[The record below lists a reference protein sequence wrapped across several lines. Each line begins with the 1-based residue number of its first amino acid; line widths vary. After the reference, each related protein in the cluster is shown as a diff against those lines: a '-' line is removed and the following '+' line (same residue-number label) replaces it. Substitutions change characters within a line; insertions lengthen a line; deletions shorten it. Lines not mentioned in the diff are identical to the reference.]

1 MHIAVVGAG
10 NMGCLYGAN
19 LARVGEQ
26 VTLVDVWAEHVLA
39 MHERGLAMEGL
50 HGEFTA
56 EVAATT
62 DPGAVSGVDLVIVCV
77 NGYNTRAAAEA
88 AQGMLAED
96 GCVLTLQ
103 NGLGN
108 VEVLTEVLGE
118 SLVVGGLTFHSA
130 DLQAPGQVRHTNKGP
145 TYLGELDR
153 AQTERL
159 ERIRAMMERAG
170 MQPQVEEDILVTM
183 WGKFVLNCGINPLC
197 AIADLRPGHIREV
210 EAFDEFQSK
219 IIEEVLALIAAK
231 GIQLPDPTPLET
243 IKTYCAKKF
252 HRVSMQQHLLRG
264 RPTEI
269 DSLNGYVVRESER
282 LGLQAP
288 YNDALTRIVK
298 GRQYQPEGEREH
310 IPE

>member
-1 MHIAVVGAG
+1 MHIAVIGAG

-19 LARVGEQ
+19 LARAGER
-26 VTLVDVWAEHVLA
+26 VTLVDVWQEHVQA
-39 MHERGLAMEGL
+39 MQEQGL
-50 HGEFTA
+50 HGEFVA

-62 DPGAVSGVDLVIVCV
+62 DPGEVSGVDLAIVCV
-77 NGYNTRAAAEA
+77 NGYNTRQAAEA
-88 AQGMLAED
+88 AGGMLAEE

-108 VEVLTEVLGE
+108 LEVLTEVVGE
-118 SLVVGGLTFHSA
+118 GRIVGGLTFHSA
-130 DLQAPGQVRHTNKGP
+130 DLQEPGKVRHTNKGP
-145 TYLGELDR
+145 TYLGELDHNK
-153 AQTERL
+153 TPRL
-159 ERIRAMMERAG
+159 ETIRSAMERAG
-170 MQPQVEEDILVTM
+170 MQPLVEDGIIATI
-183 WGKFVLNCGINPLC
+183 WAKFVLNCSIDPLC

-219 IIEEVLALIAAK
+219 IIEEVLALIEAK
-231 GIQLPDPTPLET
+231 GVVLADPDPLAT
-243 IKTYCAKKF
+243 IKAYSAKKF
-252 HRVSMQQHLLRG
+252 HRVSMQQHLLRA

-269 DSLNGYVVRESER
+269 DSLNGYVARESER
-282 LGLQAP
+282 LGLKAP

>member
-1 MHIAVVGAG
+1 MHVAVIGAG

-26 VTLVDVWAEHVLA
+26 VTLVDVWAEHVQA
-39 MHERGLAMEGL
+39 IHEHGLVMEGL
-50 HGEFTA
+50 HGEFVA

-62 DPGAVSGVDLVIVCV
+62 DPDSVSGIDLVIVCV
-77 NGYNTRAAAEA
+77 NGYNTRTAAEA

-108 VEVLTEVLGE
+108 VEVLTEVFGHDR
-118 SLVVGGLTFHSA
+118 VVGGLTFHSA

-153 AQTERL
+153 ARTERL
-159 ERIRAMMERAG
+159 ENIRAAMERAG
-170 MQPQVEEDILVTM
+170 MQPQVEEDITATM
-183 WGKFVLNCGINPLC
+183 WGKFVLNCSINPLC
-197 AIADLRPGHIREV
+197 AISDLRPGHIREV
-210 EAFDEFQSK
+210 DAFDEFQSK

-231 GIQLPDPTPLET
+231 GIQLSDATPLET
-243 IKTYCAKKF
+243 IKTYSAKKF

-264 RPTEI
+264 RTTEI

-282 LGLQAP
+282 LGLCAP

-298 GRQYQPEGEREH
+298 GRQYQPEGAREH

>member
-19 LARVGEQ
+19 LARAGEQ
-26 VTLVDVWAEHVLA
+26 VTLIDVWQEHVQA
-39 MHERGLAMEGL
+39 MQEQGLTMQGL
-50 HGEFTA
+50 HGEFVA

-62 DPGAVSGVDLVIVCV
+62 DPNTVSEVDLVVICV
-77 NGYNTRAAAEA
+77 NGYNTGAAAEA
-88 AQGMLAED
+88 AQVMLAPD

-108 VEVLTEVLGE
+108 IEILTEVLGDDR
-118 SLVVGGLTFHSA
+118 VVGGLTFHSA

-153 AQTERL
+153 RQTERL
-159 ERIRAMMERAG
+159 ETIRAMMQRAG
-170 MQPQVEEDILVTM
+170 MQPQVEADIVATM
-183 WGKFVLNCGINPLC
+183 WGKFVLNCSINPLC

-210 EAFDEFQSK
+210 EAFDEFQTK
-219 IIEEVLALIAAK
+219 IVEEVLALIAAK
-231 GIQLPDPTPLET
+231 GIELPDPTPLQS
-243 IKTYCAKKF
+243 IKTYSAKKF

-269 DSLNGYVVRESER
+269 DSLNGYVVRESQR
-282 LGLQAP
+282 LGLSAP

-298 GRQYQPEGEREH
+298 GRQYQPEGERQH

>member
-1 MHIAVVGAG
+1 MHIAIVGAG

-19 LARVGEQ
+19 LARAGEQ
-26 VTLVDVWAEHVLA
+26 VTLIDVWQEHVQA
-39 MHERGLAMEGL
+39 MQEQGLAMQGL
-50 HGEFTA
+50 HGEFVA

-62 DPGAVSGVDLVIVCV
+62 DPNTVSEVDLVVICV
-77 NGYNTRAAAEA
+77 NGYNTGAAAEA
-88 AQGMLAED
+88 AQVMLAAD

-108 VEVLTEVLGE
+108 IEILTEVLGADR
-118 SLVVGGLTFHSA
+118 VVGGLTFHSA

-153 AQTERL
+153 RQTERL
-159 ERIRAMMERAG
+159 ETIRALMQRAD
-170 MQPQVEEDILVTM
+170 MQPQVEADIVATM
-183 WGKFVLNCGINPLC
+183 WGKFVLNCSINPLC

-210 EAFDEFQSK
+210 EAFDEFQTQ
-219 IIEEVLALIAAK
+219 IVEEVLALVAAK
-231 GIQLPDPTPLET
+231 GIELPDPTPLAS
-243 IKTYCAKKF
+243 IKAYSAKKF

-269 DSLNGYVVRESER
+269 DSLNGYVVRESQR
-282 LGLQAP
+282 LGLSAP

-298 GRQYQPEGEREH
+298 GRQYQPEGERHH

>member
-1 MHIAVVGAG
+1 MHIAVIGAG

-19 LARVGEQ
+19 LARAGEQ
-26 VTLVDVWAEHVLA
+26 VTLLDVWEEHLQA
-39 MHERGLAMEGL
+39 IQEKGLAMEGL
-50 HGEFTA
+50 HGEFVA

-62 DPGAVSGVDLVIVCV
+62 DPGTVSGVDVAIVCV

-88 AQGMLAED
+88 ACGMLAAE

-108 VEVLTEVLGE
+108 LEILTEVLGE
-118 SLVVGGLTFHSA
+118 GRVVGGLTFHSA

-153 AQTERL
+153 AKTARL
-159 ERIRAMMERAG
+159 ETIRGAMERAG
-170 MQPQVEEDILVTM
+170 MQPQVEEDIVATM
-183 WGKFVLNCGINPLC
+183 WGKFVLNCSINPLC
-197 AIADLRPGHIREV
+197 AISDLRPGHICEV

-219 IIEEVLALIAAK
+219 IVEEVLALIAAK
-231 GIQLPDPTPLET
+231 GIQLADPTPLES
-243 IKTYCAKKF
+243 IKKYSAKKF

>member
-1 MHIAVVGAG
+1 MHIAVIGAG

-19 LARVGEQ
+19 LARAGER
-26 VTLVDVWAEHVLA
+26 VTLVDVWQEHVQA
-39 MHERGLAMEGL
+39 MQEQGL
-50 HGEFTA
+50 HGEFVA

-62 DPGAVSGVDLVIVCV
+62 DPGEVSGVDLAIVCV
-77 NGYNTRAAAEA
+77 NGYNTRQAAEA
-88 AQGMLAED
+88 AGGMLAEE

-108 VEVLTEVLGE
+108 LEVLTEVVGE
-118 SLVVGGLTFHSA
+118 GRIVGGLTFHSA
-130 DLQAPGQVRHTNKGP
+130 DLQEPGKVRHTNKGP
-145 TYLGELDR
+145 TYLGELDHNK
-153 AQTERL
+153 TPRL
-159 ERIRAMMERAG
+159 ETIRSAMERAG
-170 MQPQVEEDILVTM
+170 MQPQVEDDIIATI
-183 WGKFVLNCGINPLC
+183 WGKFVLNCSINPLC

-219 IIEEVLALIAAK
+219 IIEEVLALIEAK
-231 GIQLPDPTPLET
+231 GVVLADPDPLAT
-243 IKTYCAKKF
+243 IKAYSAKKF
-252 HRVSMQQHLLRG
+252 HRVSMQQHLLRA

-269 DSLNGYVVRESER
+269 DSLNGYVARESER
-282 LGLQAP
+282 LGLKAP